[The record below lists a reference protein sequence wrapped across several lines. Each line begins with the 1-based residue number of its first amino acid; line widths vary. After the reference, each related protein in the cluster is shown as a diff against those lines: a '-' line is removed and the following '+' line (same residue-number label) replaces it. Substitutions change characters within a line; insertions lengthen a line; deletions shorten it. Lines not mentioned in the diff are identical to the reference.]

1 MENDQNKKIGLKIH
15 QLRKNNKMSMKRLGE
30 LVNLHESTI
39 SRYEK
44 GEIMSLDIEKIKEFA
59 EALDTTP
66 AYLMGWEDNLE
77 KKAEEFKPYT
87 IETLKKIIDSYPELS
102 YKSLATVCMNKR
114 VQLDWTEKKVAN
126 LANVDLNDYLNF
138 ENNHHKL
145 DINDVE
151 NILNTLELSISFV
164 LGFMCAILSIENNKT
179 NLFDL

>member
-1 MENDQNKKIGLKIH
+1 MNLASKVKQRRIELGLSQEELAKKMGYSSRTSINKIENGRPVSQKIIV
-15 QLRKNNKMSMKRLGE
+15 RL
-30 LVNLHESTI
+30 
-39 SRYEK
+39 
-44 GEIMSLDIEKIKEFA
+44 A
-59 EALDTTP
+59 EALETTP

-138 ENNHHKL
+138 ENNHYRL
-145 DINDVE
+145 NINDVE
-151 NILNTLELSISFV
+151 NILNTLDLSISFV
-164 LGFMCAILSIENNKT
+164 LGFMCAILSIENNKN

>member
-1 MENDQNKKIGLKIH
+1 MNLASKVKQRRIELGLSQEELAKKMGYSSRTSINKIENGRPVSQKIIV
-15 QLRKNNKMSMKRLGE
+15 RL
-30 LVNLHESTI
+30 
-39 SRYEK
+39 
-44 GEIMSLDIEKIKEFA
+44 A
-59 EALDTTP
+59 EALETTP

-138 ENNHHKL
+138 ENNHYRL

>member
-1 MENDQNKKIGLKIH
+1 MGIGKRIKKRREEL
-15 QLRKNNKMSMKRLGE
+15 QLSQDE
-30 LVNLHESTI
+30 LAKKVGYTSRSTI
-39 SRYEK
+39 NK
-44 GEIMSLDIEKIKEFA
+44 IEKEINDITQSKIVAFA
-59 EALDTTP
+59 DALDTTP
-66 AYLMGWEDNLE
+66 AYLMGWDNDLE

-164 LGFMCAILSIENNKT
+164 LGFMCAILSIEKNKT

>member
-1 MENDQNKKIGLKIH
+1 MGIGKRIKKRREEL
-15 QLRKNNKMSMKRLGE
+15 QLSQDE
-30 LVNLHESTI
+30 LAKKVGYTSRSTI
-39 SRYEK
+39 NK
-44 GEIMSLDIEKIKEFA
+44 IEKEINDITQSKIVAFA
-59 EALDTTP
+59 DALDTTP
-66 AYLMGWEDNLE
+66 AYLMGWDNDLE

>member
-1 MENDQNKKIGLKIH
+1 MNLASKVKQRRIELGLSQEELAKKMGYSSRTSINKIENGRPVSQKIIV
-15 QLRKNNKMSMKRLGE
+15 RL
-30 LVNLHESTI
+30 
-39 SRYEK
+39 
-44 GEIMSLDIEKIKEFA
+44 A
-59 EALDTTP
+59 EALETTP

-138 ENNHHKL
+138 ENNHYRL
-145 DINDVE
+145 NINDVE
-151 NILNTLELSISFV
+151 NILNTLDLSISFV

>member
-1 MENDQNKKIGLKIH
+1 MGIGKRIKKRREEL
-15 QLRKNNKMSMKRLGE
+15 QLSQDE
-30 LVNLHESTI
+30 LAKKVGYTSRSTI
-39 SRYEK
+39 NK
-44 GEIMSLDIEKIKEFA
+44 IEKEINDITQSKIVAFA
-59 EALDTTP
+59 DALDTTP
-66 AYLMGWEDNLE
+66 AYLMGWDNDLE

-164 LGFMCAILSIENNKT
+164 LGFMCAILSIENNI
-179 NLFDL
+179 FDL

>member
-1 MENDQNKKIGLKIH
+1 MNLASKVKQRRIELALSQEELAKKMGYSSRTSINKIENGRPVSQKIIV
-15 QLRKNNKMSMKRLGE
+15 RL
-30 LVNLHESTI
+30 
-39 SRYEK
+39 
-44 GEIMSLDIEKIKEFA
+44 A
-59 EALDTTP
+59 EALETTP

-87 IETLKKIIDSYPELS
+87 IETLKKIISSNPELA

-126 LANVDLNDYLNF
+126 LANVDLNDYLDF
-138 ENNHHKL
+138 ENNHYRL
-145 DINDVE
+145 NINDVE
-151 NILNTLELSISFV
+151 NILNTLDLSISFV

>member
-1 MENDQNKKIGLKIH
+1 MNLASKVKQRRIELGLSQEELAKKMGYSSRTSINKIENGRPVSQKIIV
-15 QLRKNNKMSMKRLGE
+15 RL
-30 LVNLHESTI
+30 
-39 SRYEK
+39 
-44 GEIMSLDIEKIKEFA
+44 A
-59 EALDTTP
+59 EALETTP
-66 AYLMGWEDNLE
+66 AYLMGWDNDLE

>member
-1 MENDQNKKIGLKIH
+1 MGIGKRIKKRREEL
-15 QLRKNNKMSMKRLGE
+15 QLSQDE
-30 LVNLHESTI
+30 LAKKVGYTSRSTI
-39 SRYEK
+39 NK
-44 GEIMSLDIEKIKEFA
+44 IEKEINDITQSKIVAFA
-59 EALDTTP
+59 DALDTTP
-66 AYLMGWEDNLE
+66 AYLTGWDNDLE

>member
-1 MENDQNKKIGLKIH
+1 MNLASKVKQRRIELGLSQEELAKKMGYSSRTSINKIENGRPVSQKIIV
-15 QLRKNNKMSMKRLGE
+15 RL
-30 LVNLHESTI
+30 
-39 SRYEK
+39 
-44 GEIMSLDIEKIKEFA
+44 A
-59 EALDTTP
+59 EALETTP
-66 AYLMGWEDNLE
+66 AYLMGWDNDLE

-138 ENNHHKL
+138 ENNHYRL
-145 DINDVE
+145 NINDVE
-151 NILNTLELSISFV
+151 NILNTLDLSISFV
-164 LGFMCAILSIENNKT
+164 LGFMCAILSIENNKS

>member
-1 MENDQNKKIGLKIH
+1 MNLASKVKQRRIELGLSQEELAKKMGYSSRTSINKIENGRPVSQKIIV
-15 QLRKNNKMSMKRLGE
+15 RL
-30 LVNLHESTI
+30 
-39 SRYEK
+39 
-44 GEIMSLDIEKIKEFA
+44 A
-59 EALDTTP
+59 EALETTP

-102 YKSLATVCMNKR
+102 YKSLATLCMNKR

-138 ENNHHKL
+138 ENNHYRL
-145 DINDVE
+145 NINDVE

>member
-1 MENDQNKKIGLKIH
+1 MNLASKVKQRRIELGLSQEELAKKMGYSSRTSINKIENGRPVSQKIIV
-15 QLRKNNKMSMKRLGE
+15 RL
-30 LVNLHESTI
+30 
-39 SRYEK
+39 
-44 GEIMSLDIEKIKEFA
+44 A
-59 EALDTTP
+59 EALETTP

-87 IETLKKIIDSYPELS
+87 IETLKKIISSNPELS

-138 ENNHHKL
+138 ENNHYRL
-145 DINDVE
+145 NINDVE
-151 NILNTLELSISFV
+151 NILNTLDLSISFV

>member
-1 MENDQNKKIGLKIH
+1 MNLASKVKQRRIELGLSQEELAKKMGYSSRTSINKIENGRPVSQKIIV
-15 QLRKNNKMSMKRLGE
+15 RL
-30 LVNLHESTI
+30 
-39 SRYEK
+39 
-44 GEIMSLDIEKIKEFA
+44 A
-59 EALDTTP
+59 EALETTP

>member
-1 MENDQNKKIGLKIH
+1 MGIGKRIKKRREEL
-15 QLRKNNKMSMKRLGE
+15 QLSQDE
-30 LVNLHESTI
+30 LAKKVGYTSRSTI
-39 SRYEK
+39 NK
-44 GEIMSLDIEKIKEFA
+44 IEKEINDITQSKIVAFA
-59 EALDTTP
+59 DALDTTP
-66 AYLMGWEDNLE
+66 AYLMGWDNDLE

-87 IETLKKIIDSYPELS
+87 IETLRKIIDSYPELS

>member
-1 MENDQNKKIGLKIH
+1 MGIGKRIKKRREEL
-15 QLRKNNKMSMKRLGE
+15 QLSQDE
-30 LVNLHESTI
+30 LAKKVGYTSRSTI
-39 SRYEK
+39 NK
-44 GEIMSLDIEKIKEFA
+44 IEKEINDITKSKIVAFA
-59 EALDTTP
+59 DALDTTP
-66 AYLMGWEDNLE
+66 AYLMGWDNDLE

>member
-1 MENDQNKKIGLKIH
+1 MGIGKRIKKRREEL
-15 QLRKNNKMSMKRLGE
+15 QLSQDE
-30 LVNLHESTI
+30 LAKKVGYTSRSTI
-39 SRYEK
+39 NK
-44 GEIMSLDIEKIKEFA
+44 IEKEINDITQSKIVAFA
-59 EALDTTP
+59 DALDTTP
-66 AYLMGWEDNLE
+66 AYLMGWDNDLE

-126 LANVDLNDYLNF
+126 LANVDLHDYLNF

>member
-1 MENDQNKKIGLKIH
+1 MNLASKVKQRRIELGLSQEELAKKMGYSSRTSINKIENGRPVSQKIIV
-15 QLRKNNKMSMKRLGE
+15 RL
-30 LVNLHESTI
+30 
-39 SRYEK
+39 
-44 GEIMSLDIEKIKEFA
+44 A
-59 EALDTTP
+59 EALETTP
-66 AYLMGWEDNLE
+66 AYLIGWDNDLE

-138 ENNHHKL
+138 ENNHYRL
-145 DINDVE
+145 NINDVE
-151 NILNTLELSISFV
+151 NILNTLDLSISFV

>member
-1 MENDQNKKIGLKIH
+1 MGIGKRIKKRREEL
-15 QLRKNNKMSMKRLGE
+15 QLSQDE
-30 LVNLHESTI
+30 LAKKVGYTSRSTI
-39 SRYEK
+39 NK
-44 GEIMSLDIEKIKEFA
+44 IEKEINDITQSKIVAFA
-59 EALDTTP
+59 DALDTKP
-66 AYLMGWEDNLE
+66 AYLMGWDNDLE

>member
-1 MENDQNKKIGLKIH
+1 MNLASKVKQRRIELGLSQEELAKKMGYSSRTSINKIENGRPVSQKIIV
-15 QLRKNNKMSMKRLGE
+15 RL
-30 LVNLHESTI
+30 
-39 SRYEK
+39 
-44 GEIMSLDIEKIKEFA
+44 A
-59 EALDTTP
+59 EALETTP

-87 IETLKKIIDSYPELS
+87 IETLKKIISSNPELA

>member
-1 MENDQNKKIGLKIH
+1 MNLASKVKQRRIELGLSQEELAKKMGYSSRTSINKIENGRPVSQKIIV
-15 QLRKNNKMSMKRLGE
+15 RL
-30 LVNLHESTI
+30 
-39 SRYEK
+39 
-44 GEIMSLDIEKIKEFA
+44 A
-59 EALDTTP
+59 EALETTP
-66 AYLMGWEDNLE
+66 AYLMGWDNDLE

-138 ENNHHKL
+138 ENNHYRL
-145 DINDVE
+145 NINDVE
-151 NILNTLELSISFV
+151 NILNTLDLSISFV

>member
-1 MENDQNKKIGLKIH
+1 MNLASKVKQRRIELGLSQEELAKKMGYSSRTSINKIENGRPVSQKIIV
-15 QLRKNNKMSMKRLGE
+15 RL
-30 LVNLHESTI
+30 
-39 SRYEK
+39 
-44 GEIMSLDIEKIKEFA
+44 A
-59 EALDTTP
+59 EALETTP
-66 AYLMGWEDNLE
+66 AYLMGWDNDLE

-151 NILNTLELSISFV
+151 NILNTLDLSISFV

>member
-1 MENDQNKKIGLKIH
+1 MNLASKVKQRRIELGLSQEELAKKMGYSSRTSINKIENGRPVSQKIIV
-15 QLRKNNKMSMKRLGE
+15 RL
-30 LVNLHESTI
+30 
-39 SRYEK
+39 
-44 GEIMSLDIEKIKEFA
+44 A
-59 EALDTTP
+59 EALETTP

-87 IETLKKIIDSYPELS
+87 IETLKKIISSNPELA

-138 ENNHHKL
+138 ENNHYRL
-145 DINDVE
+145 NSNDVE
-151 NILNTLELSISFV
+151 NILNTLDLSISFV

>member
-1 MENDQNKKIGLKIH
+1 MGIGKRIKKRREEL
-15 QLRKNNKMSMKRLGE
+15 QLSQDE
-30 LVNLHESTI
+30 LAKKVGYTSRSTI
-39 SRYEK
+39 NK
-44 GEIMSLDIEKIKEFA
+44 IEKEINDITQSKIVAFA
-59 EALDTTP
+59 DALDTTP
-66 AYLMGWEDNLE
+66 AYLMGWDNDLE

-179 NLFDL
+179 NLFYL

>member
-1 MENDQNKKIGLKIH
+1 MNLASKVKQRRIELGLSQEELAKMMGYSSRTSINKIENGRPVSQKIIV
-15 QLRKNNKMSMKRLGE
+15 RL
-30 LVNLHESTI
+30 
-39 SRYEK
+39 
-44 GEIMSLDIEKIKEFA
+44 A
-59 EALDTTP
+59 EALETTP